1 MSKAATAD
9 QAVLAKTHRFML
21 VSDLDWTMVDH
32 NDGTHDK
39 LLAFNRLWLSEFAA
53 DSLLVFST
61 GRSPE
66 LFHELAGEVPLLTP
80 DILVC
85 SVGTEILINGTPDGE
100 WEAYLNQGWD
110 RARACAIAAEL
121 PDLVLQ
127 QDSEQRAHKISYK
140 LSMPD
145 PEPVVAALR
154 SQLEAAGLDTSVIFS
169 AGVDLDI
176 LPSRA
181 SKGKALSFLLKQ
193 MESKA
198 GRPEVG
204 VMVCG
209 DSGNDIELFAVP
221 GVHGCMVANAHSEL
235 SNWCEAH
242 GSDQLFR
249 ATKDGPGGIVEA
261 LHHFSFPN
269 PAKSDTVQR
278 RLALTSNL
286 AWYEDWC
293 NASVPKD
300 ADACSRQMQFL
311 DPSFEYVHPSGTIM
325 NRAAFVD
332 WFATQGYGCHSG
344 SAAAAA
350 AADPT
355 TGGGGDAA
363 SSGRHCMWLDRYSE
377 RQLAPGVWLAR
388 YLEQHQPFAAGKHT
402 GEKRVSRWASVILLQ
417 QTKPEAGAY
426 RVAYIHESLVP
437 VEQARA

>member
-221 GVHGCMVANAHSEL
+221 GVHGCMV
-235 SNWCEAH
+235 
-242 GSDQLFR
+242 
-249 ATKDGPGGIVEA
+249 
-261 LHHFSFPN
+261 
-269 PAKSDTVQR
+269 
-278 RLALTSNL
+278 
-286 AWYEDWC
+286 
-293 NASVPKD
+293 
-300 ADACSRQMQFL
+300 
-311 DPSFEYVHPSGTIM
+311 
-325 NRAAFVD
+325 
-332 WFATQGYGCHSG
+332 
-344 SAAAAA
+344 
-350 AADPT
+350 PT
-355 TGGGGDAA
+355 
-363 SSGRHCMWLDRYSE
+363 
-377 RQLAPGVWLAR
+377 
-388 YLEQHQPFAAGKHT
+388 HT
-402 GEKRVSRWASVILLQ
+402 RS
-417 QTKPEAGAY
+417 
-426 RVAYIHESLVP
+426 
-437 VEQARA
+437 